1 MWDSITGLFDAPF
14 SSTGN
19 TLGILGL
26 SVAALFA
33 LWVLC
38 GFVGAIID
46 IVGGLLKKFS
56 GGGSDIE
63 DASEDDT

>member
-1 MWDSITGLFDAPF
+1 MWDSIKGLFEAPF

-26 SVAALFA
+26 SVAALIA

-46 IVGGLLKKFS
+46 IVGGVMKKLS
-56 GGGSDIE
+56 GGPRDIE
-63 DASEDDT
+63 AASEDDT